1 MSAWLKILLLLI
13 LGGILSTLGD
23 RLGTRVGKARLSIFK
38 LRPKSTAVLIT
49 VFTGSIISA
58 ISFATMVAFD
68 RDLRVGLFQ
77 LEDIRE
83 KIIESEKEL
92 KKLEKNL
99 YAFRSGN
106 VVISS
111 GQTLVTKT
119 IKLNKTNDIK
129 KAIESLLQQANFY
142 AFNLVRTNQSKYRR
156 ILLVRKDDIEKLENK
171 LADNRSWV
179 VRIKSAGN
187 ILRGENYVY
196 AFPEVTLNKI
206 ITMKGEVIAIEKIS
220 LSKSDSDS
228 ESISKKINL
237 LMASTLAE
245 VRRRGSL
252 SSELQINATQI
263 NNLGKY
269 LVSKKKGDYQIIAR
283 ALDNSQSADKVSV
296 SLELQS
302 LEKSILKK
310 S

>member
-1 MSAWLKILLLLI
+1 MTAWLKILLVLI

-58 ISFATMVAFD
+58 ISFATMVVFD

-129 KAIESLLQQANFY
+129 KIIESILQQANFY
-142 AFNLVRTNQSKYRR
+142 AFNLVKTNQSEYRR

-171 LADNRSWV
+171 IADNRSWV

-196 AFPEVTLNKI
+196 AFPEVTLNKM
-206 ITMKGEVIAIEKIS
+206 ITKKGEVIAIENVS
-220 LSKSDSDS
+220 LSKSDS

-252 SSELQINATQI
+252 SSELKINANQI

-269 LVSKKKGDYQIIAR
+269 LISIKKGEFQIIAR
-283 ALDNSQSADKVSV
+283 ALEDSQSAEKVSV
-296 SLELQS
+296 SLELKS
-302 LEKSILKK
+302 LEKSISNK

>member
-1 MSAWLKILLLLI
+1 VTVWLKILLILI

-23 RLGTRVGKARLSIFK
+23 RLGSKVGKARLSIFK

-58 ISFATMVAFD
+58 ISFATMIVFD

-83 KIIESEKEL
+83 KIIDSEKEL

-119 IKLNKTNDIK
+119 VKLNKNSDIK
-129 KAIESLLQQANFY
+129 KVIESILQKANLY
-142 AFNLVRTNQSKYRR
+142 AFNLVKTNQSTYRR

-171 LADNRSWV
+171 IADNRSWV

-206 ITMKGEVIAIEKIS
+206 ITRKGEVIAMESIS
-220 LSKSDSDS
+220 LSDSDA

-252 SSELQINATQI
+252 SSELQINANQI

-269 LVSKKKGDYQIIAR
+269 LVNQKKGDFQIIAR
-283 ALDNSQSADKVSV
+283 AVDNNQSADKVSV
-296 SLELQS
+296 SLELKS
-302 LEKSILKK
+302 LEEIIKRKS
-310 S
+310 

>member
-1 MSAWLKILLLLI
+1 MTAWLKILLLLI

-58 ISFATMVAFD
+58 ISFATMVIFD

-77 LEDIRE
+77 LEGIRE

-99 YAFRSGN
+99 YALRSGN

-129 KAIESLLQQANFY
+129 KIIESILQQANFY
-142 AFNLVRTNQSKYRR
+142 AFNLVKPNQSEYRR

-171 LADNRSWV
+171 IADNRSWV

-196 AFPEVTLNKI
+196 AFPEVTLNKM
-206 ITMKGEVIAIEKIS
+206 ITKKGEVIAIENIS
-220 LSKSDSDS
+220 LSKSDS

-245 VRRRGSL
+245 VRQRGSL
-252 SSELQINATQI
+252 SSELKINANQI

-269 LVSKKKGDYQIIAR
+269 LVSKKKGDFQIIAR
-283 ALDNSQSADKVSV
+283 ALDDSQSAEKVSI

-302 LEKSILKK
+302 LEKSILNK

>member
-1 MSAWLKILLLLI
+1 MTAWLKILLLLI

-58 ISFATMVAFD
+58 ISFATMVVFD

-119 IKLNKTNDIK
+119 IKLNKNNDIK
-129 KAIESLLQQANFY
+129 KIIEGILQQANFY
-142 AFNLVRTNQSKYRR
+142 AFNLVKTNKSKYRR

-171 LADNRSWV
+171 ITDNRSWV

-206 ITMKGEVIAIEKIS
+206 ITKKGEVIAMENIS
-220 LSKSDSDS
+220 LSKSDS

-252 SSELQINATQI
+252 SSELKINANQI

-269 LVSKKKGDYQIIAR
+269 LVSKKKGDFQIIAR
-283 ALDNSQSADKVSV
+283 ALDNTQSADKVTI
-296 SLELQS
+296 SLELKS
-302 LEKSILKK
+302 LETSLLIKS
-310 S
+310 

>member
-1 MSAWLKILLLLI
+1 MTVWLKILLILI

-23 RLGTRVGKARLSIFK
+23 RLGSKVGKARLSIFK

-58 ISFATMVAFD
+58 ISFATMVVFD
-68 RDLRVGLFQ
+68 RDLRIGLFQ

-129 KAIESLLQQANFY
+129 KIIESILQQANFY
-142 AFNLVRTNQSKYRR
+142 AFNLVKTNQSEYRR

-171 LADNRSWV
+171 IADNRSWV

-196 AFPEVTLNKI
+196 AFPEVTLNKM
-206 ITMKGEVIAIEKIS
+206 ITKKGEVIAIENIS
-220 LSKSDSDS
+220 LSKSDS

-252 SSELQINATQI
+252 SSELKINANQI

-269 LVSKKKGDYQIIAR
+269 LVSIKKGEFKIIAR
-283 ALDNSQSADKVSV
+283 ALEDSQSAEKVSV
-296 SLELQS
+296 SLELKS
-302 LEKSILKK
+302 LEKSISNK

>member
-1 MSAWLKILLLLI
+1 MAVWLKILLLLI

-23 RLGTRVGKARLSIFK
+23 RLGSRVGKARLSIFK

-111 GQTLVTKT
+111 GQTLATKT

-129 KAIESLLQQANFY
+129 KNIESLLQQANFY
-142 AFNLVRTNQSKYRR
+142 AFNLVKTNQSKYRR
-156 ILLVRKDDIEKLENK
+156 ILLVRKDDIEKLENT
-171 LADNRSWV
+171 LGDNRSWV
-179 VRIKSAGN
+179 VSIKSAGN

-206 ITMKGEVIAIEKIS
+206 ITKKGEIIAIEKLS
-220 LSKSDSDS
+220 LLESDS

-252 SSELQINATQI
+252 SSELKINANQI

-269 LVSKKKGDYQIIAR
+269 LVSKKNGDFQIIAR
-283 ALDNSQSADKVSV
+283 ALDNSYSADKVSV
-296 SLELQS
+296 SLEIVS
-302 LEKSILKK
+302 LEKPVQKK
-310 S
+310 G

>member
-1 MSAWLKILLLLI
+1 MTAWLKILLLLI

-23 RLGTRVGKARLSIFK
+23 RLGTKVGKARLSVFK

-58 ISFATMVAFD
+58 ISFATMIVFD

-92 KKLEKNL
+92 KKLEKNM

-129 KAIESLLQQANFY
+129 KIIESILQQANFY
-142 AFNLVRTNQSKYRR
+142 AFNLVKPNQSEYRR
-156 ILLVRKDDIEKLENK
+156 ILLVRKDDIEKLEK
-171 LADNRSWV
+171 KIADNRSWV

-196 AFPEVTLNKI
+196 AFPEVTLNKM
-206 ITMKGEVIAIEKIS
+206 ITKKGEIIAIENIS
-220 LSKSDSDS
+220 LSNSDS

-245 VRRRGSL
+245 VRQRGSL
-252 SSELQINATQI
+252 SSELKINANQI

-269 LVSKKKGDYQIIAR
+269 LVSKKKGDFQIIAR
-283 ALDNSQSADKVSV
+283 ALDDSQSAEKVSI

-302 LEKSILKK
+302 LEKSILNK

>member
-1 MSAWLKILLLLI
+1 MTAWLKILLVLI

-58 ISFATMVAFD
+58 ISFATMVVFD

-129 KAIESLLQQANFY
+129 KIIESILQQANFY
-142 AFNLVRTNQSKYRR
+142 AFNFLKTNQSEYRR

-171 LADNRSWV
+171 IADNRSWV

-196 AFPEVTLNKI
+196 AFPEVTLNKM
-206 ITMKGEVIAIEKIS
+206 ITKKGEVIAIENVS
-220 LSKSDSDS
+220 LSKSDS

-252 SSELQINATQI
+252 SSELKINANQI

-269 LVSKKKGDYQIIAR
+269 LVSKKKGDFQIIAR
-283 ALDNSQSADKVSV
+283 ALEDSQSAEKVSV
-296 SLELQS
+296 SLELKS
-302 LEKSILKK
+302 LEKSISNK

>member
-1 MSAWLKILLLLI
+1 MTAWLKILLVLI

-23 RLGTRVGKARLSIFK
+23 RLGSRVGKARLSIFK

-58 ISFATMVAFD
+58 ISFATMVVFD

-129 KAIESLLQQANFY
+129 KIIESILQQANFY
-142 AFNLVRTNQSKYRR
+142 AFNLVKTNQSEYRR

-171 LADNRSWV
+171 IADNRSWV

-196 AFPEVTLNKI
+196 AFPEVTLNKM
-206 ITMKGEVIAIEKIS
+206 ITKKGEVIAIENIY
-220 LSKSDSDS
+220 LSKSDS

-245 VRRRGSL
+245 VRQRGSL
-252 SSELQINATQI
+252 SSELKINANQI

-269 LVSKKKGDYQIIAR
+269 LVSIKKGEFQIIAR
-283 ALDNSQSADKVSV
+283 ALEDSQSAEKVSV
-296 SLELQS
+296 SLELKS
-302 LEKSILKK
+302 LEKSISNK

>member
-1 MSAWLKILLLLI
+1 MTVWLKILLILI

-23 RLGTRVGKARLSIFK
+23 RLGSRVGKARLSIFK

-58 ISFATMVAFD
+58 ISFATMIAFD
-68 RDLRVGLFQ
+68 RDLRIGLFQ

-83 KIIESEKEL
+83 KIIDSEKEL

-119 IKLNKTNDIK
+119 VKLNKSSDIK
-129 KAIESLLQQANFY
+129 KIIEGILQQANLY
-142 AFNLVRTNQSKYRR
+142 AFKLVKTNQSNYRR

-171 LADNRSWV
+171 ISDNRSWV

-196 AFPEVTLNKI
+196 AFPEVTLNKT
-206 ITMKGEVIAIEKIS
+206 ITRKGEVIALENIS
-220 LSKSDSDS
+220 LSDSDA

-252 SSELQINATQI
+252 SSELQINANQI

-269 LVSKKKGDYQIIAR
+269 LVSKKKGDFQIIAR
-283 ALDNSQSADKVSV
+283 ALDNNQSADQVSV
-296 SLELQS
+296 SLEVQS
-302 LEKSILKK
+302 LEENLKGK
-310 S
+310 IK

>member
-1 MSAWLKILLLLI
+1 VTAWLKILLVLI

-58 ISFATMVAFD
+58 ISFATMVVFD

-99 YAFRSGN
+99 YALRSGN

-129 KAIESLLQQANFY
+129 KIIESILQQANFY
-142 AFNLVRTNQSKYRR
+142 AFNLVKTNQSEYRR

-171 LADNRSWV
+171 IADNRSWV

-196 AFPEVTLNKI
+196 AFPEVTLNKM
-206 ITMKGEVIAIEKIS
+206 ITKKGEVIAIENIS
-220 LSKSDSDS
+220 LSKSDS

-252 SSELQINATQI
+252 SSELKINANQI

-269 LVSKKKGDYQIIAR
+269 LVSIKKGEFQIIAR
-283 ALDNSQSADKVSV
+283 ALEDSQSAEKVSV
-296 SLELQS
+296 SLELKS
-302 LEKSILKK
+302 LEKSISNK

>member
-1 MSAWLKILLLLI
+1 MTAWLKILLLLI

-38 LRPKSTAVLIT
+38 LRPRSTAVLIT

-58 ISFATMVAFD
+58 ISFATMVVFD

-111 GQTLVTKT
+111 GQTLVTQT
-119 IKLNKTNDIK
+119 IKLNKNNDIK
-129 KAIESLLQQANFY
+129 KIIENILQQANFY
-142 AFNLVRTNQSKYRR
+142 AFNLVKTNNSRYKR

-171 LADNRSWV
+171 IADNRSWV

-206 ITMKGEVIAIEKIS
+206 ITKKGEVIAIENIS
-220 LSKSDSDS
+220 LSKSDP

-252 SSELQINATQI
+252 SSELKINANQINS
-263 NNLGKY
+263 LGKY
-269 LVSKKKGDYQIIAR
+269 LVSKKKGDFQIIAR
-283 ALDNSQSADKVSV
+283 ALDNNQSADKVSI
-296 SLELQS
+296 SMELQPS
-302 LEKSILKK
+302 RKSIVNNN
-310 S
+310 

>member
-1 MSAWLKILLLLI
+1 MTAWLKILLVLI

-58 ISFATMVAFD
+58 ISFATMVVFD

-129 KAIESLLQQANFY
+129 KIIESILQQANFY
-142 AFNLVRTNQSKYRR
+142 AFNLVKTNQSEYRR

-171 LADNRSWV
+171 IADNRSWV

-196 AFPEVTLNKI
+196 AFPEVTLNKM
-206 ITMKGEVIAIEKIS
+206 ITKKGEVIAIENLS
-220 LSKSDSDS
+220 LSKSDS

-252 SSELQINATQI
+252 SSELKINANQI

-269 LVSKKKGDYQIIAR
+269 LISIKKGEFQIIAR
-283 ALDNSQSADKVSV
+283 ALEDSQSAEKVSV
-296 SLELQS
+296 SLELKS
-302 LEKSILKK
+302 LEKSISNK

>member
-1 MSAWLKILLLLI
+1 MTAWLKILLVLI

-58 ISFATMVAFD
+58 ISFATMVVFD

-129 KAIESLLQQANFY
+129 KIIESILQQANFY
-142 AFNLVRTNQSKYRR
+142 AFNLVKTNQSEYRR

-171 LADNRSWV
+171 IADNRSWV

-196 AFPEVTLNKI
+196 AFPEVTLNKM
-206 ITMKGEVIAIEKIS
+206 ITKKGEVIAIENVS
-220 LSKSDSDS
+220 LSKSDS

-252 SSELQINATQI
+252 SSELQINANQI

-269 LVSKKKGDYQIIAR
+269 LVSIKKGEFQIIAR
-283 ALDNSQSADKVSV
+283 ALEDSQSAEKVSI
-296 SLELQS
+296 SLELKS
-302 LEKSILKK
+302 LEKSISNK

>member
-1 MSAWLKILLLLI
+1 MTAWLKILLVLI

-58 ISFATMVAFD
+58 ISFATMVVFD

-129 KAIESLLQQANFY
+129 KIIESILQQANFY
-142 AFNLVRTNQSKYRR
+142 AFNLVKTNQSEYRR

-171 LADNRSWV
+171 IADNRSWV

-196 AFPEVTLNKI
+196 AFPEVTLNKM
-206 ITMKGEVIAIEKIS
+206 ITKKGEVIAIENVS
-220 LSKSDSDS
+220 LSKSDS

-252 SSELQINATQI
+252 SSELKINANQI

-269 LVSKKKGDYQIIAR
+269 LVSIKKGEFQIIAR
-283 ALDNSQSADKVSV
+283 ALEDSESAEKVSV
-296 SLELQS
+296 SFELKS
-302 LEKSILKK
+302 LEKSISNK

>member
-1 MSAWLKILLLLI
+1 VTAWLKILLLLI

-23 RLGTRVGKARLSIFK
+23 RLGTKVGKARLSIFK

-58 ISFATMVAFD
+58 ISFATMVIFD

-77 LEDIRE
+77 LEGIRE

-106 VVISS
+106 VVLSS

-129 KAIESLLQQANFY
+129 KIIESILQQANFY
-142 AFNLVRTNQSKYRR
+142 AFNLVKPNQSEYRR

-171 LADNRSWV
+171 IADNRSWV

-196 AFPEVTLNKI
+196 AFPEVTLNKM
-206 ITMKGEVIAIEKIS
+206 ITKKGEVIAIENIS
-220 LSKSDSDS
+220 LSKSDS

-245 VRRRGSL
+245 VRQRGSL
-252 SSELQINATQI
+252 SSELKINANQI

-269 LVSKKKGDYQIIAR
+269 LVSKKKGDFQIIAR
-283 ALDNSQSADKVSV
+283 ALDDSQSAEKVSI

-302 LEKSILKK
+302 LEKSILNK

>member
-1 MSAWLKILLLLI
+1 MTAWLKILLVLI

-58 ISFATMVAFD
+58 ISFATMVVFD

-129 KAIESLLQQANFY
+129 KIIESILQQANFY
-142 AFNLVRTNQSKYRR
+142 AFNLVKTNQSEYRR

-171 LADNRSWV
+171 IADNRSWV
-179 VRIKSAGN
+179 IRIKSAGN

-196 AFPEVTLNKI
+196 AFPEVTLNKM
-206 ITMKGEVIAIEKIS
+206 ITKKGEVIAIENVS
-220 LSKSDSDS
+220 LSKADS

-252 SSELQINATQI
+252 SSELKINANQI

-269 LVSKKKGDYQIIAR
+269 LVSIKKGEFQIIAR
-283 ALDNSQSADKVSV
+283 ALEDSQSADKVSV
-296 SLELQS
+296 SLELKS
-302 LEKSILKK
+302 LEKSISNKG
-310 S
+310 

>member
-1 MSAWLKILLLLI
+1 MAVWLKILLILI

-23 RLGTRVGKARLSIFK
+23 RLGSRVGKARLSIFK

-111 GQTLVTKT
+111 GQTLATKT

-129 KAIESLLQQANFY
+129 KNIESLLQQANFY
-142 AFNLVRTNQSKYRR
+142 AFNLVKTNQSKYRR
-156 ILLVRKDDIEKLENK
+156 ILLVRKDDIEKLENT
-171 LADNRSWV
+171 LGDNRSWV
-179 VRIKSAGN
+179 VSIKSAGN

-206 ITMKGEVIAIEKIS
+206 ITKKGEIIAFEKIS
-220 LSKSDSDS
+220 LLDSDS
-228 ESISKKINL
+228 ETISKKINL
-237 LMASTLAE
+237 LMASSLAE

-252 SSELQINATQI
+252 SSELKINANQI

-269 LVSKKKGDYQIIAR
+269 LVNKKNGDFQIIAR
-283 ALDNSQSADKVSV
+283 AIDNSYSADKVPV
-296 SLELQS
+296 SLEIVS
-302 LEKSILKK
+302 LDKPVQKK
-310 S
+310 G

>member
-1 MSAWLKILLLLI
+1 VTAWLKILLVLI

-58 ISFATMVAFD
+58 ISFATMVVFD

-129 KAIESLLQQANFY
+129 KIIESILQQANFY
-142 AFNLVRTNQSKYRR
+142 AFNLVKTNQSEYRR

-171 LADNRSWV
+171 IADNRSWV

-196 AFPEVTLNKI
+196 AFPEVTLNKM
-206 ITMKGEVIAIEKIS
+206 ITKKGEIIAIENLS
-220 LSKSDSDS
+220 LSKSDS

-252 SSELQINATQI
+252 SSELKINANQI

-269 LVSKKKGDYQIIAR
+269 LVSIKKGEFQIIAR
-283 ALDNSQSADKVSV
+283 ALEDSQSAEKVSV
-296 SLELQS
+296 SLELKS
-302 LEKSILKK
+302 LEKSISNK

>member
-1 MSAWLKILLLLI
+1 MTAWLKILLVLI

-58 ISFATMVAFD
+58 ISFATMVVFD

-119 IKLNKTNDIK
+119 VKLNKTNDIK
-129 KAIESLLQQANFY
+129 KIIEVYYSKQIFMLL
-142 AFNLVRTNQSKYRR
+142 
-156 ILLVRKDDIEKLENK
+156 I
-171 LADNRSWV
+171 
-179 VRIKSAGN
+179 
-187 ILRGENYVY
+187 
-196 AFPEVTLNKI
+196 
-206 ITMKGEVIAIEKIS
+206 
-220 LSKSDSDS
+220 
-228 ESISKKINL
+228 
-237 LMASTLAE
+237 
-245 VRRRGSL
+245 
-252 SSELQINATQI
+252 
-263 NNLGKY
+263 
-269 LVSKKKGDYQIIAR
+269 
-283 ALDNSQSADKVSV
+283 
-296 SLELQS
+296 
-302 LEKSILKK
+302 
-310 S
+310 

>member
-1 MSAWLKILLLLI
+1 MTAWLKILLVLI

-58 ISFATMVAFD
+58 ISFATMVVFD
-68 RDLRVGLFQ
+68 RDLRVGLFH

-92 KKLEKNL
+92 KKLEKNV

-129 KAIESLLQQANFY
+129 KIIESILQQANFY
-142 AFNLVRTNQSKYRR
+142 AFNLVKTNQSEYRR

-171 LADNRSWV
+171 IADNRSWV

-187 ILRGENYVY
+187 ILKGENYVY
-196 AFPEVTLNKI
+196 AFPEVTLNKM
-206 ITMKGEVIAIEKIS
+206 ITKKGEVIAIENVS
-220 LSKSDSDS
+220 LSKSDS

-252 SSELQINATQI
+252 SSELKINANQI

-269 LVSKKKGDYQIIAR
+269 LVNIKKGDFQIIAR
-283 ALDNSQSADKVSV
+283 ALEDSQSAEKVSV
-296 SLELQS
+296 SLELKS
-302 LEKSILKK
+302 LEKSISNK

>member
-1 MSAWLKILLLLI
+1 MTAWLKILLLLI

-23 RLGTRVGKARLSIFK
+23 RLGTKVGKARLSIFK

-58 ISFATMVAFD
+58 ISFATMVIFD

-129 KAIESLLQQANFY
+129 KIIESILQQANFY
-142 AFNLVRTNQSKYRR
+142 AFNLVKPNQSEYRR

-171 LADNRSWV
+171 IADNRSWV

-206 ITMKGEVIAIEKIS
+206 ITKKGEVIAIENIS
-220 LSKSDSDS
+220 LSKSDS

-245 VRRRGSL
+245 VRQRGSL
-252 SSELQINATQI
+252 SSELKINANQI

-269 LVSKKKGDYQIIAR
+269 LVSKKKGDFQIIAR
-283 ALDNSQSADKVSV
+283 ALDDSQSAEKVSI

-302 LEKSILKK
+302 LEKSILNK

>member
-1 MSAWLKILLLLI
+1 MTAWLKILLVLI

-58 ISFATMVAFD
+58 ISFATMVVFD

-129 KAIESLLQQANFY
+129 KIIESILQQANFY
-142 AFNLVRTNQSKYRR
+142 AFNLVKPNQSEYRR

-171 LADNRSWV
+171 IADNRSWV

-196 AFPEVTLNKI
+196 AFPEVTLNKM
-206 ITMKGEVIAIEKIS
+206 ITKKGEVIAIENIS
-220 LSKSDSDS
+220 LSKSDS

-245 VRRRGSL
+245 VRQRGSL
-252 SSELQINATQI
+252 SSELKINANQI

-269 LVSKKKGDYQIIAR
+269 LVSKKKGDFQIIAR
-283 ALDNSQSADKVSV
+283 ALDDSQSAEKVSI

-302 LEKSILKK
+302 LEKSILNK

>member
-1 MSAWLKILLLLI
+1 MTAWLKILLVLI

-58 ISFATMVAFD
+58 ISFATMVVFD

-99 YAFRSGN
+99 YAFRRGN

-111 GQTLVTKT
+111 DQTLVTKT
-119 IKLNKTNDIK
+119 VKLNKNKDIK
-129 KAIESLLQQANFY
+129 KIIESILQQANFY
-142 AFNLVRTNQSKYRR
+142 AFNLVKTNQSEYRR

-171 LADNRSWV
+171 IADNRSWV

-196 AFPEVTLNKI
+196 AFPEVTLNKM
-206 ITMKGEVIAIEKIS
+206 ITKKGEVIAIENVS
-220 LSKSDSDS
+220 LSKSDS

-252 SSELQINATQI
+252 SSELKINANQI

-269 LVSKKKGDYQIIAR
+269 LVSKKKGDFQIIAR
-283 ALDNSQSADKVSV
+283 ALVDSQSAEKVSV
-296 SLELQS
+296 SLELKS
-302 LEKSILKK
+302 LEKSISNK

>member
-1 MSAWLKILLLLI
+1 MTVWLKILLILI

-23 RLGTRVGKARLSIFK
+23 RLGSKVGKARLSIFK

-58 ISFATMVAFD
+58 ISFATMIVFD
-68 RDLRVGLFQ
+68 RDLRIGLFQ

-83 KIIESEKEL
+83 KIIDSEKEL

-119 IKLNKTNDIK
+119 VKLNKNSDIK
-129 KAIESLLQQANFY
+129 KVIENILQNANLY
-142 AFNLVRTNQSKYRR
+142 AFNLVKTNQSTYRR

-171 LADNRSWV
+171 IADNRSWV

-206 ITMKGEVIAIEKIS
+206 ITKKGEVIAIESIS
-220 LSKSDSDS
+220 LSDSDA

-252 SSELQINATQI
+252 SSELQINANQI

-269 LVSKKKGDYQIIAR
+269 LVNRKKGDFQIITR
-283 ALDNSQSADKVSV
+283 AVDNNQSADKVSV
-296 SLELQS
+296 SLELKS
-302 LEKSILKK
+302 LEEIIKRKS
-310 S
+310 

>member
-1 MSAWLKILLLLI
+1 MTAWLKILLVLI

-58 ISFATMVAFD
+58 ISFATMVVFD

-92 KKLEKNL
+92 KKLEKNV

-129 KAIESLLQQANFY
+129 KIIESILQQANFY
-142 AFNLVRTNQSKYRR
+142 AFNLVKTNQSEYRR

-171 LADNRSWV
+171 IADNRSWV

-196 AFPEVTLNKI
+196 AFPEVTLNKM
-206 ITMKGEVIAIEKIS
+206 ITKKGEVIAIENIS
-220 LSKSDSDS
+220 LSKSDS

-252 SSELQINATQI
+252 SSELKINANQI

-269 LVSKKKGDYQIIAR
+269 LVSKKKGDFQIFSR
-283 ALDNSQSADKVSV
+283 DLDDSQSAEKVSV
-296 SLELQS
+296 SLELKS
-302 LEKSILKK
+302 LDKSILNN

>member
-1 MSAWLKILLLLI
+1 MAVWLKILLLLI

-23 RLGTRVGKARLSIFK
+23 RLGSRVGKARLSIFK

-111 GQTLVTKT
+111 GQTLATKT

-129 KAIESLLQQANFY
+129 KNIESLLQQANFY
-142 AFNLVRTNQSKYRR
+142 AFNLVKTNQSKYRR
-156 ILLVRKDDIEKLENK
+156 ILLVRKDDIEKLENT
-171 LADNRSWV
+171 LGDNRSWV
-179 VRIKSAGN
+179 VSIKSAGN

-206 ITMKGEVIAIEKIS
+206 ITKKGEIIAFEKIS
-220 LSKSDSDS
+220 LLDSDS
-228 ESISKKINL
+228 ETISKKINL
-237 LMASTLAE
+237 LMASSLAE

-252 SSELQINATQI
+252 SSELKINANQI

-269 LVSKKKGDYQIIAR
+269 LASKKNGDFQIIAR
-283 ALDNSQSADKVSV
+283 ALDNSYSADKVSV
-296 SLELQS
+296 SLEIVS
-302 LEKSILKK
+302 LEKPVQKK
-310 S
+310 G

>member
-1 MSAWLKILLLLI
+1 MTAWLKILLVLI

-58 ISFATMVAFD
+58 ISFATMVVFD

-129 KAIESLLQQANFY
+129 KIIESILQQANFY
-142 AFNLVRTNQSKYRR
+142 AFNLVKTNQSEYRR

-171 LADNRSWV
+171 IADNRSWV

-206 ITMKGEVIAIEKIS
+206 ITKKGEVIAIENVS
-220 LSKSDSDS
+220 LSKSDS

-252 SSELQINATQI
+252 SSELKINANQI

-269 LVSKKKGDYQIIAR
+269 LVNIKKGDFQIIAR
-283 ALDNSQSADKVSV
+283 ALEDSQSAEKVSV
-296 SLELQS
+296 SLELKS
-302 LEKSILKK
+302 LEKSISNK

>member
-1 MSAWLKILLLLI
+1 MTAWLKILLVLI

-58 ISFATMVAFD
+58 ISFATMVVFD

-129 KAIESLLQQANFY
+129 KIIESILQQANFY
-142 AFNLVRTNQSKYRR
+142 AFNLVKTNQSEYRR

-171 LADNRSWV
+171 IADNRSWV

-196 AFPEVTLNKI
+196 AFPEVTLNKM
-206 ITMKGEVIAIEKIS
+206 ITKKGEVIAIENVS
-220 LSKSDSDS
+220 LSKSDS

-245 VRRRGSL
+245 VRQRGSL
-252 SSELQINATQI
+252 SSELKINANQI

-269 LVSKKKGDYQIIAR
+269 LVSKKKGDFQIIAR
-283 ALDNSQSADKVSV
+283 ALDDSQSAEKVSI

-302 LEKSILKK
+302 LEKSILNK